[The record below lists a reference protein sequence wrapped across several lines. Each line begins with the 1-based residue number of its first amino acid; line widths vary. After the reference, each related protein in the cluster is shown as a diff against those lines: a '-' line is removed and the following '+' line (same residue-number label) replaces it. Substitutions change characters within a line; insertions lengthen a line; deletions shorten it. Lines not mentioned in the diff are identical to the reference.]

1 MQKLF
6 SDKSGTPAKNSTPA
20 AFNPSTNLPTSTISH
35 HHFTCAVRHIS
46 RYVKSTTPNTSFL
59 LRMCFSPF
67 MFRAKQSDYTLP
79 NSFDH
84 IPRPLSVRRYFC
96 NRERGLSGIVYSI
109 IPSESI
115 SLILNLSLPESEC
128 CPMSTASSAL
138 LNSPLAKL
146 DNILSSTDLGPDL
159 GPRWI
164 RGAQRVPIGGVEVVE

>member
-1 MQKLF
+1 M
-6 SDKSGTPAKNSTPA
+6 
-20 AFNPSTNLPTSTISH
+20 
-35 HHFTCAVRHIS
+35 
-46 RYVKSTTPNTSFL
+46 KSTTPNTSFL

-164 RGAQRVPIGGVEVVE
+164 SDSHHIMALKSTFPGRYSGVFRLYAWHRSTMGAKGSDPFDTVH